1 MQDWWRRVGGWDGE
15 NEGYFRAPDWGL
27 EVGGFPP
34 WVGSLPESP
43 PTTAPL
49 DFSDFL
55 ERPSKVEGRGLL
67 IRAQKNL
74 YTDTPHL
81 QQSQEVTM
89 SLDTE
94 GSLGAACGQLRHFA
108 VTPFEWGCYTTIPF
122 INIP

>member
-1 MQDWWRRVGGWDGE
+1 MKVISGLLIGGW
-15 NEGYFRAPDWGL
+15 R
-27 EVGGFPP
+27 

-81 QQSQEVTM
+81 RQSQEVTM

-94 GSLGAACGQLRHFA
+94 GSLRAACGQPSHFA